1 MPTIRIAL
9 LNGFTSYYYY
19 YLVAIEWVPLN
30 YDEASTGMSHRIFIS
45 PLAVKEEKATRVTR
59 DEEREN
65 QSRPFSQ

>member
-1 MPTIRIAL
+1 MGSA
-9 LNGFTSYYYY
+9 
-19 YLVAIEWVPLN
+19 LN
-30 YDEASTGMSHRIFIS
+30 YDDVSTGMSHRIFIS